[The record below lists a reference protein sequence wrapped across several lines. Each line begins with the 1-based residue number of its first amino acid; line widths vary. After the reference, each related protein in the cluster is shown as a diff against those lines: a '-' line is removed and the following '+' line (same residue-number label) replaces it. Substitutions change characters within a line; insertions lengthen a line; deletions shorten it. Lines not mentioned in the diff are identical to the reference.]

1 MNMTDSIAID
11 GPAGAGK
18 STIAKM
24 VARELDMIYVDTGAM
39 YRAVAVWT
47 CDEGIVPE
55 DECAVSE
62 KLDKVDVTISYHDG
76 QQRVLL
82 NGDDVTD
89 RLRDEETGRRA
100 SLVSKHSCVRKK
112 LVDLQQKLAR
122 EARVIMDGRDIGT
135 KVLPD
140 AILKIFLT
148 ASPEVRADRR
158 FAELKEK
165 GIDCEYDK
173 ILADIK
179 ERDRSDETRKVSPL
193 KPADDSVILDSS
205 DMTQDEVAGQ
215 IIKLYRSR

>member
-1 MNMTDSIAID
+1 
-11 GPAGAGK
+11 
-18 STIAKM
+18 
-24 VARELDMIYVDTGAM
+24 
-39 YRAVAVWT
+39 
-47 CDEGIVPE
+47 
-55 DECAVSE
+55 
-62 KLDKVDVTISYHDG
+62 
-76 QQRVLL
+76 
-82 NGDDVTD
+82 
-89 RLRDEETGRRA
+89 
-100 SLVSKHSCVRKK
+100 
-112 LVDLQQKLAR
+112 
-122 EARVIMDGRDIGT
+122 MDGRDIGT